1 MSFSALDL
9 HAVLKKKFIY
19 ILKSECESQAEL
31 EMCSLT
37 SLWTTVSEKKKM
49 TSMLE
54 WDQDDSPLLS

>member
-37 SLWTTVSEKKKM
+37 SLWTMVSEKKM
-49 TSMLE
+49 TSMLD

>member
-37 SLWTTVSEKKKM
+37 SLWTMVSEKKM
-49 TSMLE
+49 TSML
-54 WDQDDSPLLS
+54 D

>member
-1 MSFSALDL
+1 MSFSALDS